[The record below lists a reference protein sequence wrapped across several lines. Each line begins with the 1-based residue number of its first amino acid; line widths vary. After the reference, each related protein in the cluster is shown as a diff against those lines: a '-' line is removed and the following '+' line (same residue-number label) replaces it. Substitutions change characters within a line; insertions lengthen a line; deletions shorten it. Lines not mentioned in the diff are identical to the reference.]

1 VLCVLGLGGPVFAL
15 IEEPRHG
22 WGDALI
28 LVPLVLGL
36 ALLATF
42 VWWERRAPQPML
54 PLGLFSRRNF
64 SFANLETLTVYAGL
78 STLTFFLV
86 LFVQQLAGY
95 SALQAGLALLPITI
109 VMFVLSP
116 RVGRLSMRLG
126 PRLFMGVGPLV
137 ATPGLV
143 ALARLG
149 PGFDYWYELL
159 PPLLLFSVGL
169 SLIVAPLTS
178 TVLAD
183 AGERD
188 AGIASGVNN
197 AVARVAGLLGIAVV
211 GASIAGAGNRL
222 DLTGFRRAMLITAGL
237 VAAGGVVGLLGIR
250 NTDVAR
256 R

>member
-1 VLCVLGLGGPVFAL
+1 
-15 IEEPRHG
+15 
-22 WGDALI
+22 
-28 LVPLVLGL
+28 
-36 ALLATF
+36 
-42 VWWERRAPQPML
+42 
-54 PLGLFSRRNF
+54 
-64 SFANLETLTVYAGL
+64 
-78 STLTFFLV
+78 
-86 LFVQQLAGY
+86 
-95 SALQAGLALLPITI
+95 
-109 VMFVLSP
+109 
-116 RVGRLSMRLG
+116 
-126 PRLFMGVGPLV
+126 MGIGPLV
-137 ATPGLV
+137 ATPGLL